1 MGLAIKMAQTNSN
14 HVRLYTRFISILKI
28 IQYIG
33 YFIVVLLSFLFFV
46 VTGNVIAFTPV
57 ANILFIYI
65 IYILLQA
72 AIGCVIVYIFTQ
84 ALIAVIDLLSR
95 IEHNTRRL

>member
-1 MGLAIKMAQTNSN
+1 MEMAQTNSN
-14 HVRLYTRFISILKI
+14 QVRLYTRFISILKI

-33 YFIVVLLSFLFFV
+33 YFIVVVLSLFFFV
-46 VTGNVIAFTPV
+46 VTGNVIAFTPF
-57 ANILFIYI
+57 ANILF

-72 AIGCVIVYIFTQ
+72 AIGCLIVYIFTQ
-84 ALIAVIDLLSR
+84 ALIALIDLLSR

>member
-1 MGLAIKMAQTNSN
+1 MSLVMKMAQTNSN
-14 HVRLYTRFISILKI
+14 QVRLYTRFISILKI

-33 YFIVVLLSFLFFV
+33 YFIVVVLSLNFFV
-46 VTGNVIAFTPV
+46 VTGKVIASIPGATIGF
-57 ANILFIYI
+57 LDI
-65 IYILLQA
+65 IGILLPA

-84 ALIAVIDLLSR
+84 ALITLIDLLSR